1 MNKLMYRSVMFCK
14 RNATNILTGL
24 GGIGV
29 VATSVMA
36 VKVTPKALT
45 LLEEAE
51 AKKGEKLTKIETV
64 QVAGTVYIPPI
75 LIGASTIACIF
86 GANILNKRQQA
97 ALMSAYIL
105 LDNSFKEYKNK
116 VNELYGEDADQQVRN
131 EIAKDIDEDISVN
144 DDKQLFYDEYSHR
157 YFESTMEDVLRAEYT
172 LNKMLALN
180 FGVYLNEF
188 YELLGIETTDYGD
201 YLGWSSGELMDSYWY
216 CWIDFEHT
224 KVETED
230 GIECYVLSMNTEPSF
245 GFEDY

>member
-86 GANILNKRQQA
+86 GANVLNKRQQA

-116 VNELYGEDADQQVRN
+116 VNELYGEIGKYIVPKN
-131 EIAKDIDEDISVN
+131 LKPIYKKGVKDE
-144 DDKQLFYDEYSHR
+144 
-157 YFESTMEDVLRAEYT
+157 
-172 LNKMLALN
+172 
-180 FGVYLNEF
+180 
-188 YELLGIETTDYGD
+188 
-201 YLGWSSGELMDSYWY
+201 
-216 CWIDFEHT
+216 
-224 KVETED
+224 
-230 GIECYVLSMNTEPSF
+230 
-245 GFEDY
+245 